1 MKFLFAKVFGLGAL
15 ALGVSRAPGASIPV
29 PNQSFEFPTNDFV
42 SVVID
47 SWQKTPKPDWYNE
60 GGGFYWTQL
69 TGAFLNTAT
78 NSPTHIRNCDG
89 NQAIW
94 LFAVP
99 EVGLFQD
106 YDSIGSN
113 ETSPSHAFDANYE
126 PGKAYQLTVG
136 LFGGGLGGNYGM
148 KLGVTLEL
156 SLYYRDA
163 NSNRITVAATTVT
176 NTAELFTSNT
186 NLVDFKVQT
195 STVTAADPWA
205 GKHIGIQLLSTVTT
219 NLQGGYWDLD
229 NVRLTSILAPRL
241 TAPIV
246 TNNQFQFTLM
256 SEPGS
261 RVEILASTNAA
272 LVGATGT
279 SLGTVTNVSG
289 ETPFVDSSPFFPQ
302 RFYQARHLP

>member
-1 MKFLFAKVFGLGAL
+1 M
-15 ALGVSRAPGASIPV
+15 
-29 PNQSFEFPTNDFV
+29 
-42 SVVID
+42 
-47 SWQKTPKPDWYNE
+47 
-60 GGGFYWTQL
+60 
-69 TGAFLNTAT
+69 
-78 NSPTHIRNCDG
+78 
-89 NQAIW
+89 
-94 LFAVP
+94 P

-106 YDSIGSN
+106 YDSIGLN

-126 PGKAYQLTVG
+126 LGKAYQLTVG

-176 NTAELFTSNT
+176 NTTANFTSNT

-195 STVTAADPWA
+195 PTVTAADPWA

-229 NVRLTSILAPRL
+229 NVRLASILAPQL
-241 TAPIV
+241 TAPHV
-246 TNNQFQFTLM
+246 TNNQFQFTLV
-256 SEPGS
+256 SEPGA
-261 RVEILASTNAA
+261 RVEILASTNAT
-272 LVGATGT
+272 LPHSIWT
-279 SLGTVTNVSG
+279 SLGLITNTSG
-289 ETPFVDSSPFFPQ
+289 TTAFVDSSPFFPH